1 MRVNTLFLK
10 SRRFK
15 KAFHYI
21 DHSGSFHFFA
31 GRNFNKC
38 FVCSGSAISLA
49 LNAKK
54 NKNTDYADKHGS
66 ITV

>member
-21 DHSGSFHFFA
+21 DHSGSFHFLQKEILINTLCVQA
-31 GRNFNKC
+31 LQHAVLSRY
-38 FVCSGSAISLA
+38 VRSQTRYCSQHSKS
-49 LNAKK
+49 
-54 NKNTDYADKHGS
+54 D
-66 ITV
+66 